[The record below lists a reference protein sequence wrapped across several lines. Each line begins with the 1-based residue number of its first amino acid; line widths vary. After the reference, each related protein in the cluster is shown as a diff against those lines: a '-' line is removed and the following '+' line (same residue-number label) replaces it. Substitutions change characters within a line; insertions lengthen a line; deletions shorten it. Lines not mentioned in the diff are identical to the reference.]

1 MTPKRQG
8 GEATSLF
15 RHRGAAA
22 AGPREAPEPLLISAQ
37 AAAKLLSIS
46 ERTLRDRT
54 KDGSIPSLRLGGRVL
69 YSYSALVDWIDRHI
83 TNQTTNEG

>member
-1 MTPKRQG
+1 MTRKHQRR
-8 GEATSLF
+8 EATSLF
-15 RHRGAAA
+15 RPRDVATG
-22 AGPREAPEPLLISAQ
+22 GPRESREPLLISAQ

-69 YSYSALVDWIDRHI
+69 YSWSALADWIDRRI

>member
-8 GEATSLF
+8 REATSLF
-15 RHRGAAA
+15 GHRGAAA
-22 AGPREAPEPLLISAQ
+22 IGPSESPEPLLISAQ

-54 KDGSIPSLRLGGRVL
+54 KDGSIPALRLGGRVL
-69 YSYSALVDWIDRHI
+69 YSYSALADWIDRCI
-83 TNQTTNEG
+83 TNHINEG